1 VYRECFKRLGSD
13 RYAWL
18 LDRTWVWHQT
28 RLPDQGS
35 WTWRSGQ
42 TQTNNEKMIIV
53 HFSCQ
58 EKERKKRKK
67 TQTIDC

>member
-1 VYRECFKRLGSD
+1 VYRECFKRLGSG

-35 WTWRSGQ
+35 WTWRSSQ
-42 TQTNNEKMIIV
+42 TQTNNKQTMEK
-53 HFSCQ
+53 
-58 EKERKKRKK
+58 
-67 TQTIDC
+67 